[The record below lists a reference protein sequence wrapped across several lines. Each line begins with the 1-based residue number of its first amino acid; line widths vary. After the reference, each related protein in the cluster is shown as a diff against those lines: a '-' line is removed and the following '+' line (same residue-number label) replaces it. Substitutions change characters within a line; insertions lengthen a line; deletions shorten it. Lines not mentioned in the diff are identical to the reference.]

1 MKNVKKIL
9 VFCTFAL
16 SLSLCSCVQIPVASG
31 GVSEHRVLHWE
42 TVTEVGCES
51 EGFRF
56 GICVDCKNEVRD
68 TQEPLGHDFRGGE
81 CVRCGKADPD
91 EKGASLADYAE
102 YEFTEDGLGYALVG
116 IGSFKGKVAVVPAEH
131 EGIPVLEIGAQAF
144 AYNDIIEELVI
155 PDSVVRI
162 GNGAFRNCV
171 NLEKVNM
178 GDGVTSIGDYAFREC
193 TSLRS
198 VKLSESL
205 KTLGASCFARCDRLE
220 YVEMKSCREI
230 GDYAFSRCEMLK
242 DITFPENLR
251 SIGGWAF
258 EESGITSANLTD
270 GVKSIGSYAFY
281 GSAVREATIPK
292 DLESM
297 NSGIFQNCIALESA
311 MVKNGGILLEFE
323 GCENLKTLIIEEG
336 VELSLSYSL
345 GNLTGLE
352 TLYLPRTVKY
362 LGRGYLGCTSAKKIV
377 YSGTQKEFLR
387 IYDTEILQDFSD
399 TAIIECTDATF
410 TVREYFTL
418 QGN

>member
-1 MKNVKKIL
+1 
-9 VFCTFAL
+9 
-16 SLSLCSCVQIPVASG
+16 
-31 GVSEHRVLHWE
+31 
-42 TVTEVGCES
+42 
-51 EGFRF
+51 
-56 GICVDCKNEVRD
+56 VDCKNEVRD
-68 TQEPLGHDFRGGE
+68 TQEPLGHDFRGGA

-323 GCENLKTLIIEEG
+323 GCENLKTLKIEEG